1 MLIVTMSSTSDSI
14 EQKKEELTKKNDNYL
29 TTLNWRSYG
38 LLMLLFLIVQSDI
51 FNETILS
58 CIPGA
63 IENRELTLTGAIIS
77 GLILC
82 VAHIFLMYNIFE

>member
-1 MLIVTMSSTSDSI
+1 MASTSDSI
-14 EQKKEELTKKNDNYL
+14 VQKKEEIDKKNDNYL

-58 CIPGA
+58 CIPNA
-63 IENRELTLTGAIIS
+63 IDNRELTLTGAIVS

-82 VAHIFLMYNIFE
+82 IAHILLMYNIFES